1 MQPAGNFL
9 MKWKLVASSSW
20 AARYISYLMVIWYHK
35 ITRMLST
42 GFSLSWNLLTN
53 ISLSKHYHPILRNM
67 KKILN
72 NFDVLRLRHIQ
83 NKNTFSNCTN
93 SGVTF
98 ILCHI
103 YKKNPCM
110 EVKSAILE
118 LNFLLF
124 FLKTYSLLK
133 KSSQCSTV

>member
-53 ISLSKHYHPILRNM
+53 ISLSKHYHPILRST

-72 NFDVLRLRHIQ
+72 TVDVSSLGHIQ

-98 ILCHI
+98 IPCHI
-103 YKKNPCM
+103 YKKIHAWMSKVPYWNFTFCFSSL
-110 EVKSAILE
+110 K
-118 LNFLLF
+118 LNIVPIARVI
-124 FLKTYSLLK
+124 SM
-133 KSSQCSTV
+133 